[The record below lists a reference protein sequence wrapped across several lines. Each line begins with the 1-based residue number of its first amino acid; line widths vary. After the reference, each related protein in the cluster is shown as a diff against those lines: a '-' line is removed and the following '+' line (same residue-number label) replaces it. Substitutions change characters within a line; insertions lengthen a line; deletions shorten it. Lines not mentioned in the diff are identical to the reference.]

1 MAYITTEELAELIRT
16 PESSLRYW
24 RHRGEGPRYFKVGRR
39 VLYDT
44 EDVQTWI
51 AQQASDRNAVAA
63 SA

>member
-1 MAYITTEELAELIRT
+1 
-16 PESSLRYW
+16 
-24 RHRGEGPRYFKVGRR
+24 VGRR